1 MTVRRLGRLERLGND
16 EGSVTIEAALA
27 LSSLVIVAAAVFG
40 AIATLAAYIS
50 AVDTAGAAARAH
62 AIGVE
67 FQPPRDTMNVYV
79 GEEGGVV
86 RATVGVKT
94 MVGTLHAE
102 ALFPAENVGSTQ

>member
-1 MTVRRLGRLERLGND
+1 
-16 EGSVTIEAALA
+16 
-27 LSSLVIVAAAVFG
+27 
-40 AIATLAAYIS
+40 
-50 AVDTAGAAARAH
+50 
-62 AIGVE
+62 
-67 FQPPRDTMNVYV
+67 MNVYV